1 MVKPTYWLA
10 FIPRKA
16 LAEVRTG
23 LSLLILTLLV
33 YYALFRFPFWFPPR
47 QRLWSLSYNFGFN
60 NGVAIVGMLVLL
72 GTVTPYL
79 LRRRVAT
86 ESKLPIAF
94 QPTGGSTQKSLVV
107 ALSLAGNAGLA

>member
-1 MVKPTYWLA
+1 MVKPTSWLG

-16 LAEVRTG
+16 LTEVRTG

-33 YYALFRFPFWFPPR
+33 YYALFRFPFWFRHGSACGHCPISSDSIMAS
-47 QRLWSLSYNFGFN
+47 RLSGL
-60 NGVAIVGMLVLL
+60 LVLL

-107 ALSLAGNAGLA
+107 ACRWRVKQG